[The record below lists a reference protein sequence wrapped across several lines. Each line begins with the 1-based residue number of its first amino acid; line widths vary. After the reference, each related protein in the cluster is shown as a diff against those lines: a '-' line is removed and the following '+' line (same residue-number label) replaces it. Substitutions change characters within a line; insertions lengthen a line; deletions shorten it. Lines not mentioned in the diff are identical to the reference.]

1 MTAEEQYTIE
11 MMGLDHYANWWE
23 SPADPPKDPPKDP
36 SEDYPNRW
44 EELTHALRKKDL
56 LTVTRLI
63 RESHVEAYKAGV
75 LFKLTGGMT

>member
-23 SPADPPKDPPKDP
+23 SPADPPKD
-36 SEDYPNRW
+36 YPNRW

-56 LTVTRLI
+56 LNVTRLI